1 VHRRFTSKEQ
11 LQEHLDWHF
20 RKNEKLRETG
30 GKRDKGIK
38 SRPWLLTVSHR

>member
-1 VHRRFTSKEQ
+1 M
-11 LQEHLDWHF
+11 DWHF

-38 SRPWLLTVSHR
+38 SRPWLLTVRLHRLACRQT